1 MAAADTPLL
10 MLNAPLVATRLG
22 YPDLSG
28 LDLLEHA
35 RAMGTAAEA
44 LGLAASGRSQAVGG
58 VVSVS
63 ATDVVATHLLP
74 PILQRLRAQAP
85 GIAVEVISSNALSDL
100 QRREADIA
108 IRHVQPEQPEL
119 IARLV
124 REARACFYASESWVQ
139 AHGHPR
145 LRARHL
151 PFTIASRERDQ
162 WLMCMQLA
170 FDECLPES
178 PLRSRLWTAIEGLAD
193 HMRNRADP
201 A

>member
-1 MAAADTPLL
+1 MVLTP
-10 MLNAPLVATRLG
+10 T
-22 YPDLSG
+22 G

-124 REARACFYASESWVQ
+124 REPGRAFTHRRAGCRPTASPT
-139 AHGHPR
+139 AH
-145 LRARHL
+145 
-151 PFTIASRERDQ
+151 RE
-162 WLMCMQLA
+162 A
-170 FDECLPES
+170 E
-178 PLRSRLWTAIEGLAD
+178 TAKAHRG
-193 HMRNRADP
+193 
-201 A
+201 